1 VTKEISNYFVDKD
14 RSIYDTISVISQ
26 GAAQI
31 ALVVDS
37 DQRLLGTVTDG
48 DIRRGLLKGESLEK
62 PVEQIMCR
70 EFRSLPADCPR
81 KKALCI
87 MRENVLHQI
96 PGIDADGRVIR
107 LFLLKDL
114 INPLSHP
121 NWVVIMA
128 GGKGKRLGPLTES
141 CPKPMLQVGGKPIL
155 EIILE
160 HFEETGFRKFF
171 FSVNY
176 LKQQI
181 KDYFGKG
188 ENWNVEIE
196 YIDEQQPLGTAG
208 ALSLLP
214 QRPDQPILV
223 INGDVL
229 TRTDYVKL
237 LQFHDEYHA
246 SATVCVRKHET
257 MVPFGVVETKG
268 AQILSIEEKPVLTH
282 FFNTG
287 IYALNPEIL
296 ELLSLGEVCDM
307 PQLIEKALKKDFSI
321 CAFPIHEYWLDVGHP
336 DSYKQANGE
345 WLK

>member
-1 VTKEISNYFVDKD
+1 MTKDLSKYLVDKD
-14 RSIYDTISVISQ
+14 RSIHDTIRVISQ

-48 DIRRGLLKGESLEK
+48 DIRRGLLKGETLKIPIER
-62 PVEQIMCR
+62 IMHR
-70 EFRSLPADCPR
+70 EFRSLTADCPEKVALSMMR
-81 KKALCI
+81 KNML
-87 MRENVLHQI
+87 RQI
-96 PGIDADGRVIR
+96 PGLDEDGRVIR
-107 LFLLKDL
+107 LFLLEDL
-114 INPLSHP
+114 INPRVLP

-128 GGKGKRLGPLTES
+128 GGEGKRLRPMTNF

-181 KDYFGKG
+181 KDYFGNG
-188 ENWNVEIE
+188 EYWNVEIE
-196 YIDEQQPLGTAG
+196 YVDEQLPLGTAG

-214 QRPDQPILV
+214 QKPEQPILV

-268 AQILSIEEKPVLTH
+268 TQILSIEEKPVLTH
-282 FFNTG
+282 FLNAG

-296 ELLSLGEVCDM
+296 ELLSPEEACDM
-307 PQLIEKALKKDFSI
+307 PQLLEKALKKDLSI

-345 WLK
+345 RLK